1 METLAGLPL
10 RVVLTGSESTGKS
23 TLAAALARR
32 YDGLWTPEAA
42 RLYVEARGSAPL
54 GYDDVERIARAH
66 IAAADE
72 AERRAGG
79 LLILDTDLISTL
91 VYSRH
96 YYGACPDWVESEARG
111 RLADLYLLLHPD
123 VPWQPDPA
131 RDRSHGREE
140 IHALFRDALDALGAR
155 RVDIR
160 GTFPEREARALEAIG
175 VLLAEPST
183 G

>member
-1 METLAGLPL
+1 VNSGLR

-32 YDGLWTPEAA
+32 YDAPWTPEAA
-42 RLYVEARGSAPL
+42 RLYVEARGGAPL

-66 IAAADE
+66 VETADRAAAH
-72 AERRAGG
+72 ARGV
-79 LLILDTDLISTL
+79 LVLDTDLVSTV
-91 VYSRH
+91 VYSR
-96 YYGACPDWVESEARG
+96 YYFGACPDWVEREARE

-123 VPWQPDPA
+123 VPWQADPA
-131 RDRSHGREE
+131 RDRPLGREE
-140 IHALFRDALDALGAR
+140 IHALFRDALDAFGAR

-160 GTFPEREARALEAIG
+160 GTFPEREARAAEAIG
-175 VLLAEPST
+175 ALLAEPST